1 MGGQAFTKL
10 AFPFPRGGGRR
21 PRTPSVRLHKIKRA
35 QTSHAKA
42 KRASKRRKPQPTRP
56 LPGNA
61 AAANNVRRRKSEI
74 KALAQQQRRLP
85 VGSGHRERRGRTR
98 QTTIIEACVR
108 VSTRE
113 GNRASLKK
121 KRKVKNEE
129 PKRNPTNKSMSRIC
143 FELYGRRSCTAPVVP
158 YKADSQQ
165 WRRAIRKRL
174 QILKRAIICR

>member
-61 AAANNVRRRKSEI
+61 AAANNVHRRKSEI

-98 QTTIIEACVR
+98 QTTIIEACVC

-121 KRKVKNEE
+121 KRERKMKS
-129 PKRNPTNKSMSRIC
+129 PKGI
-143 FELYGRRSCTAPVVP
+143 
-158 YKADSQQ
+158 
-165 WRRAIRKRL
+165 L
-174 QILKRAIICR
+174 QIKVCRGSVLNYTDVGRVQPPLFPTKRTVNNGGEQ